1 CRNAP
6 EAVRRFRKCRCPGR
20 ILCTARADRW
30 PNSGRSRNDG
40 VPRPLSGRRDRGVG
54 FRDARRCSETQEL
67 RRPVRGSALG
77 GASDPRHRDLPAQ
90 SILCGHSEFLN
101 DGWRDRADHLQRCR
115 LSIIDQGTHAGT
127 AGDDGVDRGV
137 AVRCFRLVVHRG
149 NPEMMT
155 PIHISP
161 SSLRE
166 GRWYEYVI
174 RFALGG
180 AATVFTGIV
189 SGRYGA
195 SVGGLFLALPAIFCA
210 SATLI
215 EKHEIR
221 RKREAGLS
229 GERRGQEAAALAAAG
244 TALGALGMLAFA
256 GVFLWLVERS
266 VAAAFAAASLAW
278 IVVSAAAWFVRR
290 KLRFARRVVRET
302 NGSAMPRRRSF

>member
-1 CRNAP
+1 
-6 EAVRRFRKCRCPGR
+6 
-20 ILCTARADRW
+20 
-30 PNSGRSRNDG
+30 
-40 VPRPLSGRRDRGVG
+40 
-54 FRDARRCSETQEL
+54 
-67 RRPVRGSALG
+67 
-77 GASDPRHRDLPAQ
+77 
-90 SILCGHSEFLN
+90 
-101 DGWRDRADHLQRCR
+101 
-115 LSIIDQGTHAGT
+115 
-127 AGDDGVDRGV
+127 
-137 AVRCFRLVVHRG
+137 
-149 NPEMMT
+149 MT

-229 GERRGQEAAALAAAG
+229 GERRGQEAAALDAAG
-244 TALGALGMLAFA
+244 AALGALGMLAFA
-256 GVFLWLVERS
+256 GMFLWLVERS

-278 IVVSAAAWFVRR
+278 IVVSVAAWFVRR

-302 NGSAMPRRRSF
+302 NGSAMPTRRASDDLRRE